1 MIPRLMKLMRGNM
14 KKQNNKGFTLIEL
27 LVVVAIIGILAA
39 VGTVAYSGYTSAA
52 KKSVIKNNHA
62 AINKFIIAELTMCM
76 VDNDHKVLVL
86 YDDDYLNC
94 YSIFDNDVTKV
105 NAHIL
110 EYVEENYDNVFG
122 KNKTLANRGTMH
134 NSLCRQSGLSA
145 NSLHEVGT
153 HTLAVIKYNNSDP
166 FFIIDSCIEA
176 GERPLRSET
185 TINN

>member
-1 MIPRLMKLMRGNM
+1 M

-62 AINKFIIAELTMCM
+62 AINKFVIAEFTMCM
-76 VDNDHKVLVL
+76 VDDSHKVLVL
-86 YDDDYLNC
+86 YDNDYLNC

-105 NAHIL
+105 NAHLL

-122 KNKTLANRGTMH
+122 KNKTLAHRGGMH
-134 NSLCRQSGLSA
+134 YSLCKQSGLSD
-145 NSLHEVGT
+145 STLHEVGV
-153 HTLAVIKYNNSDP
+153 HHLGVMKYNNTDP
-166 FFIIDSCIEA
+166 FFIIDSCVEA
-176 GERPLRSET
+176 GEKPLRSKT

>member
-1 MIPRLMKLMRGNM
+1 MKRN
-14 KKQNNKGFTLIEL
+14 GFTLIEL

-62 AINKFIIAELTMCM
+62 AINKFVIAEFTMCM
-76 VDNDHKVLVL
+76 VDDNHKVLVL
-86 YDDDYLNC
+86 YDNDYLNC
-94 YSIFDNDVTKV
+94 YSVFDNDVTKV

-134 NSLCRQSGLSA
+134 NSLCRESGLSA
-145 NSLHEVGT
+145 NSLHEIGT
-153 HTLAVIKYNNSDP
+153 HTLGVIKYNNTDP
-166 FFIIDSCIEA
+166 FFIIDSCVEV
-176 GERPLRSET
+176 GEKPLRNQT

>member
-1 MIPRLMKLMRGNM
+1 M

-76 VDNDHKVLVL
+76 VDDSHKVLVL

-94 YSIFDNDVTKV
+94 YSVSNLDLGKV

-122 KNKTLANRGTMH
+122 KNKALANRGQMH
-134 NSLCRQSGLSA
+134 NSLCRESGLSDNA
-145 NSLHEVGT
+145 LHEVGT
-153 HTLAVIKYNNSDP
+153 HTLAIMKYNWSEP
-166 FFIIDSCIEA
+166 WFQIDSCVEV
-176 GERPLRSET
+176 GKKPLRSKT
-185 TINN
+185 TIDN

>member
-1 MIPRLMKLMRGNM
+1 MKRN
-14 KKQNNKGFTLIEL
+14 GFTLIEL

-62 AINKFIIAELTMCM
+62 AINKFVIAEFTMCM
-76 VDNDHKVLVL
+76 VDDNHKVLVL
-86 YDDDYLNC
+86 YDNDYLNC
-94 YSIFDNDVTKV
+94 YSVFDNDVTKV

-145 NSLHEVGT
+145 NSLHEIGT
-153 HTLAVIKYNNSDP
+153 HTLGVIKYNNTDP
-166 FFIIDSCIEA
+166 FFIIDSCVEV
-176 GERPLRSET
+176 GEKPLRNQT

>member
-1 MIPRLMKLMRGNM
+1 M

-62 AINKFIIAELTMCM
+62 AINKFVIAELTMCM
-76 VDNDHKVLVL
+76 VNDNHKVLVL

-94 YSIFDNDVTKV
+94 YSIFDNDVTKI

-122 KNKTLANRGTMH
+122 KDKTLANRGTMH
-134 NSLCRQSGLSA
+134 NSLCRESGLSA

-153 HTLAVIKYNNSDP
+153 HTLGVMKYNNSDP
-166 FFIIDSCIEA
+166 FFIIDSCVEA
-176 GERPLRSET
+176 GVKPLRNQT
-185 TINN
+185 IINN

>member
-1 MIPRLMKLMRGNM
+1 MINHVRIRNI
-14 KKQNNKGFTLIEL
+14 KGFTLIEL

-62 AINKFIIAELTMCM
+62 AINKFVIAELTMCM
-76 VDNDHKVLVL
+76 VDSDKEVLKL
-86 YDDDYLNC
+86 QDSTYIDCYDVYGDL
-94 YSIFDNDVTKV
+94 DVTKV

-110 EYVEENYDNVFG
+110 KYVEAKYDNVFG
-122 KNKTLANRGTMH
+122 KDKPLANRGQMH

-145 NSLHEVGT
+145 NALHEVGT
-153 HTLAVIKYNNSDP
+153 HTLAIMKYNWTDQW
-166 FFIIDSCIEA
+166 FQIDSCVEV
-176 GERPLRSET
+176 GEKPLRNKT

>member
-1 MIPRLMKLMRGNM
+1 M

-62 AINKFIIAELTMCM
+62 AINKFVLAELTMCM
-76 VDNDHKVLVL
+76 VNDNHKVLVL

-94 YSIFDNDVTKV
+94 YSIFDNDVTKI

-122 KNKTLANRGTMH
+122 KDKTLANRGQMH
-134 NSLCRQSGLSA
+134 NSLCKQSGLSA

-153 HTLAVIKYNNSDP
+153 HTLAVMKYNNSDP
-166 FFIIDSCIEA
+166 FFIIDSCVEE
-176 GERPLRSET
+176 GKKPLRNKT

>member
-1 MIPRLMKLMRGNM
+1 MIRN
-14 KKQNNKGFTLIEL
+14 GFTLIEL
-27 LVVVAIIGILAA
+27 LVVVAIIGILAG

-62 AINKFIIAELTMCM
+62 AINKFVIAELTMCM
-76 VDNDHKVLVL
+76 VDDNHKVLVL

-94 YSIFDNDVTKV
+94 YSIFDNDVTKI

-122 KNKTLANRGTMH
+122 KDKTLANRGTMH
-134 NSLCRQSGLSA
+134 NSLCRESGLSA

-153 HTLAVIKYNNSDP
+153 HTLGVMKYNNSDP
-166 FFIIDSCIEA
+166 FFIIDSCVEA
-176 GERPLRSET
+176 GAKPLRNQT
-185 TINN
+185 IINN

>member
-1 MIPRLMKLMRGNM
+1 M

-62 AINKFIIAELTMCM
+62 AINKFVLAELTMCM
-76 VDNDHKVLVL
+76 VDDNHKVLVL

-94 YSIFDNDVTKV
+94 YSIFDNDVTKI

-122 KNKTLANRGTMH
+122 KDKTLANRGTMH
-134 NSLCRQSGLSA
+134 NSLCRESGLSA

-153 HTLAVIKYNNSDP
+153 HTLAVMKYNNSDP
-166 FFIIDSCIEA
+166 FFIIDSCVEA
-176 GERPLRSET
+176 GKKPLRNQT

>member
-1 MIPRLMKLMRGNM
+1 MIRN
-14 KKQNNKGFTLIEL
+14 GFTLIEL

-62 AINKFIIAELTMCM
+62 AINKFVIAELTMCM
-76 VDNDHKVLVL
+76 VDDNHKVLVL
-86 YDDDYLNC
+86 YDNDYLNC
-94 YSIFDNDVTKV
+94 YSVFDNDVTKV

-145 NSLHEVGT
+145 NSLHEIGT

-166 FFIIDSCIEA
+166 FFIIDSCVEA
-176 GERPLRSET
+176 GEKPLRSKT

>member
-1 MIPRLMKLMRGNM
+1 M

-62 AINKFIIAELTMCM
+62 AINKFVIAELTMCM
-76 VDNDHKVLVL
+76 VDDNHKVLVL

-94 YSIFDNDVTKV
+94 YSIFDNDVTKI

-134 NSLCRQSGLSA
+134 NSLCRESGLSA

-153 HTLAVIKYNNSDP
+153 HTLGVMKYNNSDP
-166 FFIIDSCIEA
+166 FFIIDSCVEA
-176 GERPLRSET
+176 GQEPLRNQT

>member
-1 MIPRLMKLMRGNM
+1 M

-62 AINKFIIAELTMCM
+62 AINKFVLAELTMCM
-76 VDNDHKVLVL
+76 VDDSHKVLVL

-94 YSIFDNDVTKV
+94 YSVSNLDLAKV

-122 KNKTLANRGTMH
+122 KNKALANRGQMH
-134 NSLCRQSGLSA
+134 NSLCRESGLSDNA
-145 NSLHEVGT
+145 LHEVGT
-153 HTLAVIKYNNSDP
+153 HTLAIMKYNWSEP
-166 FFIIDSCIEA
+166 WFQIDSCVEV
-176 GERPLRSET
+176 GKKPLRSKT

>member
-1 MIPRLMKLMRGNM
+1 M

-62 AINKFIIAELTMCM
+62 AINKFVIAELTMCM
-76 VDNDHKVLVL
+76 VDDSHKVLVL

-94 YSIFDNDVTKV
+94 YSIFDNDVTKI

-134 NSLCRQSGLSA
+134 NSLCRESGLSA

-153 HTLAVIKYNNSDP
+153 HTLGVMKYNNSDP
-166 FFIIDSCIEA
+166 FFIIDSCVEA
-176 GERPLRSET
+176 GARPLRNQT

>member
-1 MIPRLMKLMRGNM
+1 M

-62 AINKFIIAELTMCM
+62 AINKFVLAELTMCM
-76 VDNDHKVLVL
+76 VNDNHKVLVL

-94 YSIFDNDVTKV
+94 YSIFDNDVTKI

-122 KNKTLANRGTMH
+122 KDKTLANRGQMH
-134 NSLCRQSGLSA
+134 NSLCRESGLSS

-153 HTLAVIKYNNSDP
+153 HTLAVMKYNNSDP
-166 FFIIDSCIEA
+166 FFIIDSCVEE
-176 GERPLRSET
+176 GEKPLRNKT

>member
-1 MIPRLMKLMRGNM
+1 M
-14 KKQNNKGFTLIEL
+14 KKHNKGFTLIEL

-62 AINKFIIAELTMCM
+62 AINKFVLAELTMCM
-76 VDNDHKVLVL
+76 VDDNHKVLVL

-94 YSIFDNDVTKV
+94 YSIFDNDVTKI

-166 FFIIDSCIEA
+166 FFIIDSCVEA
-176 GERPLRSET
+176 GARPLRNQT

>member
-1 MIPRLMKLMRGNM
+1 MKRN
-14 KKQNNKGFTLIEL
+14 GFTLIEL

-62 AINKFIIAELTMCM
+62 AINKFVVAELTMCM
-76 VDNDHKVLVL
+76 VDTSHKVLVL
-86 YDDDYLNC
+86 YDNDYLNC
-94 YSIFDNDVTKV
+94 YSVFDNDVTKV

-145 NSLHEVGT
+145 NSLHEIGT
-153 HTLAVIKYNNSDP
+153 HTLGVIKYNNTDP
-166 FFIIDSCIEA
+166 FFIIDSCVEV
-176 GERPLRSET
+176 GEKPLRNQT

>member
-1 MIPRLMKLMRGNM
+1 M

-62 AINKFIIAELTMCM
+62 AINKFVIAELTMCM
-76 VDNDHKVLVL
+76 VDDNHKVLVL

-94 YSIFDNDVTKV
+94 YSIFDNDVTKI

-134 NSLCRQSGLSA
+134 NSLCRESGLSA

-153 HTLAVIKYNNSDP
+153 HTLGVMKYNNSDP
-166 FFIIDSCIEA
+166 FFIIDSCVEA
-176 GERPLRSET
+176 GKKPLRNQT

>member
-1 MIPRLMKLMRGNM
+1 M

-62 AINKFIIAELTMCM
+62 AINKFVIAELTMCM
-76 VDNDHKVLVL
+76 VNDNHKVLVL

-94 YSIFDNDVTKV
+94 YSIFDNDVTKI

-122 KNKTLANRGTMH
+122 KDKTLANRGTMH
-134 NSLCRQSGLSA
+134 NSLCRESGLSA

-153 HTLAVIKYNNSDP
+153 HTLGVMKYNNSDP
-166 FFIIDSCIEA
+166 FFIIDSCVEA
-176 GERPLRSET
+176 GEKPLRNQT

>member
-1 MIPRLMKLMRGNM
+1 M

-62 AINKFIIAELTMCM
+62 AINKFVLAELTMCM
-76 VDNDHKVLVL
+76 VDNNHKVLVL

-94 YSIFDNDVTKV
+94 YSIFDNDVTKI
-105 NAHIL
+105 NAHLL

-122 KNKTLANRGTMH
+122 KDKTLANRGQMH

-153 HTLAVIKYNNSDP
+153 HTLAVMKYNNSDP
-166 FFIIDSCIEA
+166 FFIIDSCVEE
-176 GERPLRSET
+176 GKKPLRNKT
-185 TINN
+185 IINN

>member
-1 MIPRLMKLMRGNM
+1 M

-62 AINKFIIAELTMCM
+62 AINKFVLAELTMCM
-76 VDNDHKVLVL
+76 VDDNHKVLVL
-86 YDDDYLNC
+86 YDNDYLNC

-134 NSLCRQSGLSA
+134 NSLCRESGLSA
-145 NSLHEVGT
+145 NSLHEIGT

-166 FFIIDSCIEA
+166 FFIIDSCVEA
-176 GERPLRSET
+176 GKKPLRNQT

>member
-1 MIPRLMKLMRGNM
+1 MKRN
-14 KKQNNKGFTLIEL
+14 GFTLIEL

-52 KKSVIKNNHA
+52 KKSVIKKNHA
-62 AINKFIIAELTMCM
+62 AINKFVVAELTMCM
-76 VDNDHKVLVL
+76 VNDNHKVLVL
-86 YDDDYLNC
+86 YDNDYLNC
-94 YSIFDNDVTKV
+94 YSIFDNDVTKI

-134 NSLCRQSGLSA
+134 NSLCKESGLSA

-153 HTLAVIKYNNSDP
+153 HTLGVMKYNNSDP
-166 FFIIDSCIEA
+166 FFIIDSCVEA
-176 GERPLRSET
+176 GAKPLRNQT
-185 TINN
+185 IINN

>member
-1 MIPRLMKLMRGNM
+1 M

-76 VDNDHKVLVL
+76 VDDNHKVLVL

-94 YSIFDNDVTKV
+94 YSIFDNDVTKI

-166 FFIIDSCIEA
+166 FFIIDSCVEA
-176 GERPLRSET
+176 GARPLRNQT

>member
-1 MIPRLMKLMRGNM
+1 M

-62 AINKFIIAELTMCM
+62 AINKFVIAELTMCM
-76 VDNDHKVLVL
+76 VDDSHKVLVL

-94 YSIFDNDVTKV
+94 YSIFDNDVTKI

-134 NSLCRQSGLSA
+134 NSLCRESGLSA

-153 HTLAVIKYNNSDP
+153 HTLGVLKYNNSDP
-166 FFIIDSCIEA
+166 FFIIDSCVEA
-176 GERPLRSET
+176 GARPLRNET
-185 TINN
+185 IINN

>member
-1 MIPRLMKLMRGNM
+1 MKRN
-14 KKQNNKGFTLIEL
+14 GFTLIEL

-62 AINKFIIAELTMCM
+62 AINKFVIAELTMCM
-76 VDNDHKVLVL
+76 VDDNHKVLVL
-86 YDDDYLNC
+86 YDNDYLNC
-94 YSIFDNDVTKV
+94 YSVFDNDVTKV

-166 FFIIDSCIEA
+166 FFIIDSCVEA
-176 GERPLRSET
+176 GKKPLRNQT

>member
-1 MIPRLMKLMRGNM
+1 M

-62 AINKFIIAELTMCM
+62 AINKFVVAEFTMCM
-76 VDNDHKVLVL
+76 VDDNHKVLVL

-94 YSIFDNDVTKV
+94 YSIFDNDVTKI

-122 KNKTLANRGTMH
+122 KNKTLANR
-134 NSLCRQSGLSA
+134 LD
-145 NSLHEVGT
+145 
-153 HTLAVIKYNNSDP
+153 K
-166 FFIIDSCIEA
+166 CITVCAEN
-176 GERPLRSET
+176 LD
-185 TINN
+185 

>member
-1 MIPRLMKLMRGNM
+1 M
-14 KKQNNKGFTLIEL
+14 KKQNNRGFTLIEL

-62 AINKFIIAELTMCM
+62 AINKFVLAELTMCM
-76 VDNDHKVLVL
+76 VNNNHKVLVL

-94 YSIFDNDVTKV
+94 YSIFDNDVTKI

-122 KNKTLANRGTMH
+122 KDKTLANRGQMH
-134 NSLCRQSGLSA
+134 NSLCRESGLSS

-153 HTLAVIKYNNSDP
+153 HTLAVMKYNNSDP
-166 FFIIDSCIEA
+166 FFIIDSCVEA
-176 GERPLRSET
+176 GVKPLRNKT

>member
-1 MIPRLMKLMRGNM
+1 MIRN
-14 KKQNNKGFTLIEL
+14 GFTLIEL

-62 AINKFIIAELTMCM
+62 AINKFVIAELTMCM
-76 VDNDHKVLVL
+76 VDDNHKVLVL

-145 NSLHEVGT
+145 NSLHEIGT
-153 HTLAVIKYNNSDP
+153 HTLGVIKYNNTDP
-166 FFIIDSCIEA
+166 FFIIDSCVEV
-176 GERPLRSET
+176 GEKPLRNQT

>member
-1 MIPRLMKLMRGNM
+1 M

-62 AINKFIIAELTMCM
+62 AINKFVLAELTMCM
-76 VDNDHKVLVL
+76 VDDSHKVLVL

-94 YSIFDNDVTKV
+94 YSIFDNDVTKI

-153 HTLAVIKYNNSDP
+153 HTLGVLKYNNSDP
-166 FFIIDSCIEA
+166 FFIIDSCVEA
-176 GERPLRSET
+176 GAKPLRNQT

>member
-1 MIPRLMKLMRGNM
+1 M
-14 KKQNNKGFTLIEL
+14 KKHNKGFTLIEL

-62 AINKFIIAELTMCM
+62 AINKFVLAELTMCM
-76 VDNDHKVLVL
+76 VDDNHKVLVL

-94 YSIFDNDVTKV
+94 YSIFDNDVTKI

-134 NSLCRQSGLSA
+134 NSLCRESGLSA

-153 HTLAVIKYNNSDP
+153 HTLAVIKYNNTNP

>member
-1 MIPRLMKLMRGNM
+1 MKRN
-14 KKQNNKGFTLIEL
+14 GFTLIEL

-52 KKSVIKNNHA
+52 KKSVIKKNHA
-62 AINKFIIAELTMCM
+62 AINKFVVAELTMCM
-76 VDNDHKVLVL
+76 VNDNHKVLVL
-86 YDDDYLNC
+86 YDNDYLNC

-134 NSLCRQSGLSA
+134 NSLCRESGLSA
-145 NSLHEVGT
+145 NSLHEIGT
-153 HTLAVIKYNNSDP
+153 HTLAVIKYNNTDP
-166 FFIIDSCIEA
+166 FFIIDSCVEA
-176 GERPLRSET
+176 GEKPLRSKT